1 MSVHDE
7 RQLLRDMIDAL
18 RLCLGL
24 APLYRD
30 ERVGLPRPVLYSG
43 QMGEGC
49 RRAPRGIKT

>member
-1 MSVHDE
+1 MSGYKISSTGYRHE
-7 RQLLRDMIDAL
+7 
-18 RLCLGL
+18 G

-30 ERVGLPRPVLYSG
+30 ERGGLPRPVLFCG